1 LNQTGYG
8 RQLLALLSPM
18 QRLPDQAA
26 LMAYLAQLRA
36 PDSLA

>member
-1 LNQTGYG
+1 
-8 RQLLALLSPM
+8 M